1 MTQLENARKGII
13 TAQMEA
19 VAAQEALNSETLR
32 QSIAAGRVV
41 IPANR
46 HHRHLRPIGIGQGLK
61 TKINANIGTSGDFA
75 SMADELRKMQ
85 TVLDCGCDAVMDLST
100 GGDITAIRRALL
112 AQAVIPFG
120 NVPVYE
126 MMVDVPRQG
135 GTFVAIDAARMLD
148 YVRRQAEDGVDFM
161 TIHAGLT
168 LKAIEKL
175 RKKPRL
181 AGIVS
186 RGGSL
191 LTGWMLH
198 NGSENPFFEHYDELL
213 AIAREHDVT
222 LSLGDGLRPGS
233 LADGSDWAQLE
244 ELLTL
249 GELVQR
255 ARQAGV
261 QVMVE
266 GPGHLPMPQIEMNIR
281 LQKEV
286 CAGAP
291 FYVLGPV
298 VTDVAPGYDHITA
311 AIGSA
316 IAGAAGA
323 DFLCY
328 VTPSEHLGLP
338 DVQDVRDGIMAS
350 RIAAHAADIAK
361 GLPGAMDWDRRMAA
375 ARRRLDWAG
384 QEALCIDA
392 EKFRRV
398 REKRGTRTEACSM
411 CGDYCVYQVLKNFQL

>member
-1 MTQLENARKGII
+1 MTQLEHAREGKI
-13 TAQMEA
+13 TAEIKA
-19 VAAQEALNSETLR
+19 VAASENLDGTALAAAV
-32 QSIAAGRVV
+32 AAGLVV
-41 IPANR
+41 IPAN
-46 HHRHLRPIGIGQGLK
+46 HNHRNLVPIGIGKGLK
-61 TKINANIGTSGDFA
+61 TKINANIGTSGDF
-75 SMADELRKMQ
+75 SSLEDETRKMA
-85 TVLDCGCDAVMDLST
+85 TVMACGCDAVMDLST

-112 AQAVIPFG
+112 AQATIPFG

-126 MMVDVPRQG
+126 MMVDSPKQG
-135 GTFVAIDAARMLD
+135 RPFVSLTAAEMLATI
-148 YVRRQAEDGVDFM
+148 RRQAGDGVDFM

-168 LKAIEKL
+168 LKAIDKL
-175 RKKPRL
+175 RKKPRV

-186 RGGSL
+186 RGGSM
-191 LTGWMLH
+191 LTAWMLT
-198 NGSENPFFEHYDELL
+198 NNKENPFFEHFDELL
-213 AIAREHDVT
+213 AIAREFDVT
-222 LSLGDGLRPGS
+222 LSLGDGLRPGA

-266 GPGHLPMPQIEMNIR
+266 GPGHLPLQQVEMNIR

-298 VTDVAPGYDHITA
+298 VTDIAPGYDHVTA

-316 IAGAAGA
+316 VAGAAGA

-328 VTPSEHLGLP
+328 VTPAEHLGLP
-338 DVQDVRDGIMAS
+338 DEGDVREGIMAS
-350 RIAAHAADIAK
+350 RIAAHVADIAK
-361 GLPGAMDWDRRMAA
+361 GLPGAQDRDRSMAM

-384 QEALCIDA
+384 QEKLCLDP

-398 REKRGTRTEACSM
+398 RERRTTRTDACSM
-411 CGDYCVYQVLKNFQL
+411 CGDFCVYKVLEDLGI